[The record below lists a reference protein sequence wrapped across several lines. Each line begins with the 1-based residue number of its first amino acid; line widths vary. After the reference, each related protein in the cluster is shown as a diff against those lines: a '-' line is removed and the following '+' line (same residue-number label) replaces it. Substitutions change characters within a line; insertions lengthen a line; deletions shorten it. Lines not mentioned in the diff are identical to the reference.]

1 MTIRHLKTFCAV
13 CEEGGITRAAEKL
26 CVAQPS
32 VSQTVSEL
40 ERYYGVSLFDRVGR
54 RLVLTPEGERLRV
67 KAQEAIA
74 SFSEFEEAA
83 RDTKARHIIRIGSSV
98 TAGQMVLPRLITAIE
113 TTLDRAECRAIADS
127 AAAVEQL
134 VEEGSLDFALVEG
147 SVSRALA
154 AEAVFSD
161 RLMAVGS
168 VSRALAAEAV
178 FSDRLMAVCSAGMKI
193 KNTLSPAELVS
204 LPLLLRRR
212 GSASRDLLDER
223 LSALGLKAQP
233 KLSSSS
239 NSVLLAA
246 AREGLGVAV
255 LPEALVVAELAA
267 GRLKEVRIQGFE
279 LSRRWFAVRRQDK
292 KFTPVQQ
299 QAFDLLFSLAFGEN

>member
-32 VSQTVSEL
+32 VSQTIGEL

-83 RDTKARHIIRIGSSV
+83 RDTNARHVIRIGSSV

-134 VEEGSLDFALVEG
+134 VEEGSLDLALVE
-147 SVSRALA
+147 
-154 AEAVFSD
+154 
-161 RLMAVGS
+161 GS

-212 GSASRDLLDER
+212 GSASRDLFDER

-255 LPEALVVAELAA
+255 LPEALVAADLSA
-267 GRLKEVRIQGFE
+267 GRLKEVRIQGLE

-299 QAFDLLFSLAFGEN
+299 QAFELLFSLPFGEN

>member
-1 MTIRHLKTFCAV
+1 MKTFCAV
-13 CEEGGITRAAEKL
+13 CEAGGITRAAEKL

-32 VSQTVSEL
+32 VSQTIGEL

-161 RLMAVGS
+161 RL
-168 VSRALAAEAV
+168 L
-178 FSDRLMAVCSAGMKI
+178 AVCSAGMKI
-193 KNTLSPAELVS
+193 KNTLSPSELVS

-255 LPEALVVAELAA
+255 LPEALVAAELAA
-267 GRLKEVRIQGFE
+267 GRLKEVRIQGPE

-292 KFTPVQQ
+292 KFTPAQQ
-299 QAFDLLFSLAFGEN
+299 QAFELLFSLSLGEN

>member
-32 VSQTVSEL
+32 VSQTIGEL

-83 RDTKARHIIRIGSSV
+83 RDTKAWHIIRIGSSV
-98 TAGQMVLPRLITAIE
+98 TAGQMVLPRLIAAIE

-147 SVSRALA
+147 SVSRALT

-161 RLMAVGS
+161 RL
-168 VSRALAAEAV
+168 
-178 FSDRLMAVCSAGMKI
+178 FAVCGAGMKI

-255 LPEALVVAELAA
+255 LPEALVAAELAA
-267 GRLKEVRIQGFE
+267 GRLKEVRIQGLE

-292 KFTPVQQ
+292 KFTPAQQ
-299 QAFDLLFSLAFGEN
+299 QAYELLFTLPFVEN

>member
-32 VSQTVSEL
+32 VSQTIGEL

-83 RDTKARHIIRIGSSV
+83 RDTKARHVIRIGSSV

-134 VEEGSLDFALVEG
+134 VEEGSLDLALVE
-147 SVSRALA
+147 
-154 AEAVFSD
+154 
-161 RLMAVGS
+161 GS

-212 GSASRDLLDER
+212 GSASRDLFDER

-255 LPEALVVAELAA
+255 LPEALVAADLSA
-267 GRLKEVRIQGFE
+267 GRLKEVRIQGLE

-299 QAFDLLFSLAFGEN
+299 QAFELLFSLPFGEN

>member
-32 VSQTVSEL
+32 VSQTIGEL

-83 RDTKARHIIRIGSSV
+83 RDTNARHVIRIGSSV
-98 TAGQMVLPRLITAIE
+98 TAGQMVLPRLIAAIE
-113 TTLDRAECRAIADS
+113 ATLDRAECRAIADS

-134 VEEGSLDFALVEG
+134 VEEGSLDFALVE
-147 SVSRALA
+147 
-154 AEAVFSD
+154 
-161 RLMAVGS
+161 GS

-255 LPEALVVAELAA
+255 LPEALVAADLSA
-267 GRLKEVRIQGFE
+267 GRLKEVRIQGLE

-299 QAFDLLFSLAFGEN
+299 QAFELLFSLPFVEN

>member
-32 VSQTVSEL
+32 VSQTIGEL

-134 VEEGSLDFALVEG
+134 VEEGSLDLALVEG

-161 RLMAVGS
+161 RL
-168 VSRALAAEAV
+168 L
-178 FSDRLMAVCSAGMKI
+178 AVCSAGMKI
-193 KNTLSPAELVS
+193 KNTLSPSELVS

-255 LPEALVVAELAA
+255 LPEALVAADLSA
-267 GRLKEVRIQGFE
+267 GRLKEVRIQGLE

-299 QAFDLLFSLAFGEN
+299 QAFDLLFTLPFGEN

>member
-32 VSQTVSEL
+32 VSQTIGEL

-83 RDTKARHIIRIGSSV
+83 RDTNARHVIRIGSSV
-98 TAGQMVLPRLITAIE
+98 TAGQMVLPRLIAAIE
-113 TTLDRAECRAIADS
+113 ATLDRAECRAIADS

-134 VEEGSLDFALVEG
+134 VEEGSLDLALVE
-147 SVSRALA
+147 
-154 AEAVFSD
+154 
-161 RLMAVGS
+161 GS

-212 GSASRDLLDER
+212 GSASRDLFDER

-255 LPEALVVAELAA
+255 LPEALVAADLSA
-267 GRLKEVRIQGFE
+267 GRLKEVRIQGLE

-299 QAFDLLFSLAFGEN
+299 QAFELLFSLPFVVN

>member
-32 VSQTVSEL
+32 VSQTIGEL

-74 SFSEFEEAA
+74 SFSEVEEAA

-154 AEAVFSD
+154 AEAFFSD
-161 RLMAVGS
+161 RL
-168 VSRALAAEAV
+168 L
-178 FSDRLMAVCSAGMKI
+178 AVCSAGMKI
-193 KNTLSPAELVS
+193 KNTLSPSELVS

-255 LPEALVVAELAA
+255 LPEALVAADLSA
-267 GRLKEVRIQGFE
+267 GRLKEVRIQGLE

-299 QAFDLLFSLAFGEN
+299 QAFELLFSLPFGEN

>member
-32 VSQTVSEL
+32 VSQTIGEL

-54 RLVLTPEGERLRV
+54 RLVLTPGGERLRV

-98 TAGQMVLPRLITAIE
+98 TAGQMVLPRLIAAIE

-161 RLMAVGS
+161 RL
-168 VSRALAAEAV
+168 L
-178 FSDRLMAVCSAGMKI
+178 AVCSAEMKI
-193 KNTLSPAELVS
+193 KNTLSPSELVS

-255 LPEALVVAELAA
+255 LPEALVAAELAA
-267 GRLKEVRIQGFE
+267 GRLKEVRIQGPE

-299 QAFDLLFSLAFGEN
+299 QAFELLFSLPFGEN

>member
-32 VSQTVSEL
+32 VSQTIGEL

-161 RLMAVGS
+161 RL
-168 VSRALAAEAV
+168 L
-178 FSDRLMAVCSAGMKI
+178 AVCSAGMKI
-193 KNTLSPAELVS
+193 KNTLSPSELVS

-255 LPEALVVAELAA
+255 LPEALVAAELAA
-267 GRLKEVRIQGFE
+267 RRLKEVRIQGPEF
-279 LSRRWFAVRRQDK
+279 SRRWFAVRRQDK
-292 KFTPVQQ
+292 KFTPAQQ
-299 QAFDLLFSLAFGEN
+299 QAYELLFALPFGEN

>member
-26 CVAQPS
+26 CVAQPA
-32 VSQTVSEL
+32 VSQTICEL

-134 VEEGSLDFALVEG
+134 VEEGSLDLALVEG
-147 SVSRALA
+147 SVSRAL
-154 AEAVFSD
+154 E
-161 RLMAVGS
+161 
-168 VSRALAAEAV
+168 AEAV

-193 KNTLSPAELVS
+193 KNTLSPSELVS

-212 GSASRDLLDER
+212 GSASRDLFDER

-255 LPEALVVAELAA
+255 LPEALVAAELAA
-267 GRLKEVRIQGFE
+267 GRLKEVRIQGLE

-299 QAFDLLFSLAFGEN
+299 QAFELLFSLPFGEN

>member
-13 CEEGGITRAAEKL
+13 CEEGGVTRAAEKL

-40 ERYYGVSLFDRVGR
+40 ERYYGVKLFDRVGR

-83 RDTKARHIIRIGSSV
+83 RDTKARRIIRVGSSV
-98 TAGQMVLPRLITAIE
+98 TAGQMVLPRLIAAIE
-113 TTLDRAECRAIADS
+113 ATLDRAECRAIADS

-134 VEEGSLDFALVEG
+134 VEEGSLDFALVE
-147 SVSRALA
+147 
-154 AEAVFSD
+154 
-161 RLMAVGS
+161 GS

-212 GSASRDLLDER
+212 GSASRDLFDER

-255 LPEALVVAELAA
+255 LPEALVAADLSA
-267 GRLKEVRIQGFE
+267 GRLKEVRIQGLE

-299 QAFDLLFSLAFGEN
+299 QAFELLFSLPFGEN

>member
-32 VSQTVSEL
+32 VSQTIGEL

-98 TAGQMVLPRLITAIE
+98 TAGQMVLQRLIAAIE
-113 TTLDRAECRAIADS
+113 ATLDRAECRAIADS

-134 VEEGSLDFALVEG
+134 VEQGSLDLALVE
-147 SVSRALA
+147 
-154 AEAVFSD
+154 
-161 RLMAVGS
+161 GS

-212 GSASRDLLDER
+212 GSASRDLFDER

-255 LPEALVVAELAA
+255 LPEALVAADLSA
-267 GRLKEVRIQGFE
+267 GRLKEVWIQGLE

-299 QAFDLLFSLAFGEN
+299 QAFELLFSLPFGEN

>member
-13 CEEGGITRAAEKL
+13 CEEGGVTRAAEKL

-32 VSQTVSEL
+32 VSQTIGEL

-83 RDTKARHIIRIGSSV
+83 RDTNARHVIRIGSSV
-98 TAGQMVLPRLITAIE
+98 TAGQMVLPRLIAAIE
-113 TTLDRAECRAIADS
+113 ATLDRAECRAIADS

-134 VEEGSLDFALVEG
+134 VEEGSLDFALVE
-147 SVSRALA
+147 
-154 AEAVFSD
+154 
-161 RLMAVGS
+161 GS

-255 LPEALVVAELAA
+255 LPEALVAADLSA
-267 GRLKEVRIQGFE
+267 GRLKEVRIQGLE

-292 KFTPVQQ
+292 KFTPVKQ
-299 QAFDLLFSLAFGEN
+299 QAFELLFSLPFVEN

>member
-13 CEEGGITRAAEKL
+13 CEEGGVTRAAEKL

-32 VSQTVSEL
+32 VSQTIGEL

-83 RDTKARHIIRIGSSV
+83 RDTNARHVIRIGSSV
-98 TAGQMVLPRLITAIE
+98 TAGQMVLPRLIAAIE
-113 TTLDRAECRAIADS
+113 ATLDRAECRAIADS

-134 VEEGSLDFALVEG
+134 VEEGSLDLALVEG

-161 RLMAVGS
+161 RLS
-168 VSRALAAEAV
+168 
-178 FSDRLMAVCSAGMKI
+178 AVCSAGMKI

-212 GSASRDLLDER
+212 GSASRDLFDER

-255 LPEALVVAELAA
+255 LPEALVAAELAA
-267 GRLKEVRIQGFE
+267 GRLKEVRIQGLE

-299 QAFDLLFSLAFGEN
+299 QAFELLFSLPFGEN

>member
-32 VSQTVSEL
+32 VSQTIGEL

-54 RLVLTPEGERLRV
+54 RLVLTPGGERLRV

-98 TAGQMVLPRLITAIE
+98 TAGQMVLPRLIAAIE

-161 RLMAVGS
+161 RL
-168 VSRALAAEAV
+168 L
-178 FSDRLMAVCSAGMKI
+178 AVCSAEMKI
-193 KNTLSPAELVS
+193 KNTLSPSELVS

-255 LPEALVVAELAA
+255 LPEALVAADLSA
-267 GRLKEVRIQGFE
+267 GRLKEVRIQGPE

-292 KFTPVQQ
+292 KFTPAQQ
-299 QAFDLLFSLAFGEN
+299 QAFELLFSLPFGEN

>member
-32 VSQTVSEL
+32 VSQTIGEL

-98 TAGQMVLPRLITAIE
+98 TAGQMVLPRLIAAIE
-113 TTLDRAECRAIADS
+113 ATLDRAECRAIADS

-134 VEEGSLDFALVEG
+134 VEEGSLDLALVEG

-161 RLMAVGS
+161 RLS
-168 VSRALAAEAV
+168 
-178 FSDRLMAVCSAGMKI
+178 AVCSAGMKI

-212 GSASRDLLDER
+212 GSASRDLFDER

-255 LPEALVVAELAA
+255 LPEALVAAELAA
-267 GRLKEVRIQGFE
+267 GRLKEVRIQGPE

-292 KFTPVQQ
+292 KFTPAQQ
-299 QAFDLLFSLAFGEN
+299 QAFELLFALPFGEN

>member
-32 VSQTVSEL
+32 VSQTIGEL
-40 ERYYGVSLFDRVGR
+40 EGYYGVGLFDRVGR

-83 RDTKARHIIRIGSSV
+83 RDTKARRIIRVGSSV

-134 VEEGSLDFALVEG
+134 VEEGSLDLALVEG

-161 RLMAVGS
+161 RLS
-168 VSRALAAEAV
+168 
-178 FSDRLMAVCSAGMKI
+178 AVCSAGMKI

-255 LPEALVVAELAA
+255 LPEALVAADLSA
-267 GRLKEVRIQGFE
+267 GRLKEVRIQGLE

-299 QAFDLLFSLAFGEN
+299 QAFELLFSLPFVEN

>member
-32 VSQTVSEL
+32 VSQTIGEL

-154 AEAVFSD
+154 AEAVFFD
-161 RLMAVGS
+161 RL
-168 VSRALAAEAV
+168 L
-178 FSDRLMAVCSAGMKI
+178 AVCSAGMKI
-193 KNTLSPAELVS
+193 KNMLSPSELVS

-212 GSASRDLLDER
+212 GSASRDLLDDR

-255 LPEALVVAELAA
+255 LPEALVAAELAS
-267 GRLKEVRIQGFE
+267 GRLKEVRIQGLE

-299 QAFDLLFSLAFGEN
+299 QAFELLFTLPFGEN

>member
-32 VSQTVSEL
+32 VSQTIGEL

-54 RLVLTPEGERLRV
+54 RLVLTSEGERLRV

-83 RDTKARHIIRIGSSV
+83 QDTKARHIIRIGSSV
-98 TAGQMVLPRLITAIE
+98 TAGQMVLPRLIAAIE
-113 TTLDRAECRAIADS
+113 ATLDHAECRAIADS

-161 RLMAVGS
+161 RL
-168 VSRALAAEAV
+168 L
-178 FSDRLMAVCSAGMKI
+178 AVCSAERKI
-193 KNTLSPAELVS
+193 KSPLSPSELVF

-255 LPEALVVAELAA
+255 LPEALVAADLSA
-267 GRLKEVRIQGFE
+267 GRLKEVRIQGLE

-299 QAFDLLFSLAFGEN
+299 QAFELLFSLPFGEN

>member
-32 VSQTVSEL
+32 VSQTISEL

-113 TTLDRAECRAIADS
+113 TTLDRAECFAIADS

-134 VEEGSLDFALVEG
+134 VEEGSLDFALVE
-147 SVSRALA
+147 
-154 AEAVFSD
+154 
-161 RLMAVGS
+161 GS

-233 KLSSSS
+233 KVSSSS

-255 LPEALVVAELAA
+255 LPEALVASELAA
-267 GRLKEVRIQGFE
+267 GRLKEVRIQGLE

-299 QAFDLLFSLAFGEN
+299 QAFELLFSLSLGEN

>member
-32 VSQTVSEL
+32 VSQTIGEL

-98 TAGQMVLPRLITAIE
+98 TAGQMVLPRLIAAIE

-161 RLMAVGS
+161 RL
-168 VSRALAAEAV
+168 L
-178 FSDRLMAVCSAGMKI
+178 AVCSAEMKI
-193 KNTLSPAELVS
+193 KNTLSPSELVS

-255 LPEALVVAELAA
+255 LPEALVAAELAA
-267 GRLKEVRIQGFE
+267 GRLKEVRIQGLE

-292 KFTPVQQ
+292 KFTPAQQ
-299 QAFDLLFSLAFGEN
+299 QAFELLFSLSLGEN

>member
-32 VSQTVSEL
+32 VSQTIGEL

-98 TAGQMVLPRLITAIE
+98 TAGQMVLPRLIAAIE

-161 RLMAVGS
+161 RLMAV
-168 VSRALAAEAV
+168 
-178 FSDRLMAVCSAGMKI
+178 CSAGMKI

-212 GSASRDLLDER
+212 GSASRDLFDER

-255 LPEALVVAELAA
+255 LPEALVAADLSA
-267 GRLKEVRIQGFE
+267 GRLKEVRIQGLE

-292 KFTPVQQ
+292 KFTLVQQ
-299 QAFDLLFSLAFGEN
+299 QAFELLFSLPFVEN

>member
-32 VSQTVSEL
+32 VSQTIGEL

-98 TAGQMVLPRLITAIE
+98 TAGQMVLPRLIAAIE
-113 TTLDRAECRAIADS
+113 TTLDCAECRAIADS

-134 VEEGSLDFALVEG
+134 VEEGSLDFALVE
-147 SVSRALA
+147 
-154 AEAVFSD
+154 
-161 RLMAVGS
+161 GS

-212 GSASRDLLDER
+212 GSASRDLFDER

-255 LPEALVVAELAA
+255 LPEALVAADLSA
-267 GRLKEVRIQGFE
+267 GRLKEVRIQGLE

-299 QAFDLLFSLAFGEN
+299 QAFELLFSLPFGEN

>member
-32 VSQTVSEL
+32 VSQTIGEL

-83 RDTKARHIIRIGSSV
+83 RDTKARHIIRLGSSV
-98 TAGQMVLPRLITAIE
+98 PAGQLVLPRLIAAIE
-113 TTLDRAECRAIADS
+113 ATLDRAECRAIADS

-161 RLMAVGS
+161 RL
-168 VSRALAAEAV
+168 L
-178 FSDRLMAVCSAGMKI
+178 AVCSAGMKI
-193 KNTLSPAELVS
+193 KNTLSPSELVS

-255 LPEALVVAELAA
+255 LPEALVAADLSA
-267 GRLKEVRIQGFE
+267 GRLKEVRIQGLE

-292 KFTPVQQ
+292 KFTPAQQ
-299 QAFDLLFSLAFGEN
+299 QAYELLFALPFGEN

>member
-1 MTIRHLKTFCAV
+1 MTIRHLRTFCAV
-13 CEEGGITRAAEKL
+13 CEEGGITRAAERL

-32 VSQTVSEL
+32 VSQTIGEL

-83 RDTKARHIIRIGSSV
+83 RDTNARHIIRIGSSV
-98 TAGQMVLPRLITAIE
+98 TAGQMVLPRLIAAIE
-113 TTLDRAECRAIADS
+113 TTLDRAECSAIADS

-161 RLMAVGS
+161 RLMAV
-168 VSRALAAEAV
+168 
-178 FSDRLMAVCSAGMKI
+178 CSAGMKI
-193 KNTLSPAELVS
+193 KNTLSPSELVS

-233 KLSSSS
+233 KVSSSS

-255 LPEALVVAELAA
+255 LPEALVAAELAA
-267 GRLKEVRIQGFE
+267 GRLKEVRIQGLE

>member
-32 VSQTVSEL
+32 VSQTIGEL

-83 RDTKARHIIRIGSSV
+83 RDTNARHVIRIGSSV
-98 TAGQMVLPRLITAIE
+98 TAGQMVLPRLIAAIE
-113 TTLDRAECRAIADS
+113 ATLDRAECRAIADS

-134 VEEGSLDFALVEG
+134 VEEGSLDLALVE
-147 SVSRALA
+147 
-154 AEAVFSD
+154 
-161 RLMAVGS
+161 GS

-193 KNTLSPAELVS
+193 KNTLSPSELVS

-255 LPEALVVAELAA
+255 LPEALVAADLSA
-267 GRLKEVRIQGFE
+267 GRLKEVRIQGLE

-299 QAFDLLFSLAFGEN
+299 QAFELLFSLPFGEN

>member
-32 VSQTVSEL
+32 VSQTIGEL

-83 RDTKARHIIRIGSSV
+83 RDTNARHVIRIGSSV
-98 TAGQMVLPRLITAIE
+98 TAGQMVLPRLIAAIE
-113 TTLDRAECRAIADS
+113 ATLDRAECRAIADS
-127 AAAVEQL
+127 AASVEQL
-134 VEEGSLDFALVEG
+134 VEEGSLDLALVE
-147 SVSRALA
+147 
-154 AEAVFSD
+154 
-161 RLMAVGS
+161 GS

-212 GSASRDLLDER
+212 GSASRDLFDER

-255 LPEALVVAELAA
+255 LPEALVAADLSA
-267 GRLKEVRIQGFE
+267 GRLKEVRIQGLE

-299 QAFDLLFSLAFGEN
+299 QAFELLFSLPFVEN

>member
-32 VSQTVSEL
+32 VSQTIGEL

-98 TAGQMVLPRLITAIE
+98 TAGQMVLPRLISAIE
-113 TTLDRAECRAIADS
+113 TTLVRAECRAIADS

-134 VEEGSLDFALVEG
+134 VEEGSLDFALVE
-147 SVSRALA
+147 
-154 AEAVFSD
+154 
-161 RLMAVGS
+161 GS

-212 GSASRDLLDER
+212 GSASRDLFDER

-255 LPEALVVAELAA
+255 LPEALVAADLSA
-267 GRLKEVRIQGFE
+267 GRLKEVRIQGLE

-299 QAFDLLFSLAFGEN
+299 QAFELLFSLPFGEN

>member
-32 VSQTVSEL
+32 VSQTIGEL

-83 RDTKARHIIRIGSSV
+83 RDTNARHVIRIGSSV
-98 TAGQMVLPRLITAIE
+98 TAGQMVLPRLIAAIE
-113 TTLDRAECRAIADS
+113 ATLDRAECRAIADS

-154 AEAVFSD
+154 T
-161 RLMAVGS
+161 
-168 VSRALAAEAV
+168 EAV

-255 LPEALVVAELAA
+255 LPEALVSADLSA
-267 GRLKEVRIQGFE
+267 GRLKEVWIQGLE

-299 QAFDLLFSLAFGEN
+299 QAFELLFSLPFGEN

>member
-32 VSQTVSEL
+32 VSQTIGEL

-154 AEAVFSD
+154 AEAVFFD
-161 RLMAVGS
+161 RL
-168 VSRALAAEAV
+168 L
-178 FSDRLMAVCSAGMKI
+178 AVCSAEMKI
-193 KNTLSPAELVS
+193 KNTLSPSELVS

-255 LPEALVVAELAA
+255 LPEALVAAELAA
-267 GRLKEVRIQGFE
+267 GRLKEVRIQGPE

-292 KFTPVQQ
+292 KFTPAQQ
-299 QAFDLLFSLAFGEN
+299 QAFELLFSLSLGEN

>member
-32 VSQTVSEL
+32 VSQTIGEL

-83 RDTKARHIIRIGSSV
+83 RDTNARHVIRIGSSV
-98 TAGQMVLPRLITAIE
+98 TAGQMVLPRLIAAIE
-113 TTLDRAECRAIADS
+113 ATLDRAECRAIADS

-134 VEEGSLDFALVEG
+134 VEEGSLDLALVE
-147 SVSRALA
+147 
-154 AEAVFSD
+154 
-161 RLMAVGS
+161 GS

-212 GSASRDLLDER
+212 GSASRDLFDER

-255 LPEALVVAELAA
+255 LPEALVSADLSA
-267 GRLKEVRIQGFE
+267 GRLKEVRIQGLE

-299 QAFDLLFSLAFGEN
+299 QAFELLFSLPLGEN

>member
-32 VSQTVSEL
+32 VSQTIGEL

-98 TAGQMVLPRLITAIE
+98 TAGQMVLPRLIAAIE
-113 TTLDRAECRAIADS
+113 ATLDRAECRAIADS

-134 VEEGSLDFALVEG
+134 VEEGSLDLALVE
-147 SVSRALA
+147 
-154 AEAVFSD
+154 
-161 RLMAVGS
+161 GS

-212 GSASRDLLDER
+212 GSASRDLFDER

-255 LPEALVVAELAA
+255 LPEALVAADLSA
-267 GRLKEVRIQGFE
+267 GRLKEVRIQGLE

-299 QAFDLLFSLAFGEN
+299 QAFELLFSLPFVEN

>member
-32 VSQTVSEL
+32 VSQTIGEL

-83 RDTKARHIIRIGSSV
+83 RDTNARHVIRIGSSV
-98 TAGQMVLPRLITAIE
+98 TAGQMVLPRLIAAIE
-113 TTLDRAECRAIADS
+113 ATLDRAECRAIADS

-134 VEEGSLDFALVEG
+134 VEEGSLDLALVE
-147 SVSRALA
+147 
-154 AEAVFSD
+154 
-161 RLMAVGS
+161 GS

-193 KNTLSPAELVS
+193 KNTLSPSELVA

-255 LPEALVVAELAA
+255 LPEALVAADLSA
-267 GRLKEVRIQGFE
+267 GRLKEVRIQGLE

-299 QAFDLLFSLAFGEN
+299 QAFELLFSLPFGEN

>member
-32 VSQTVSEL
+32 VSQTIGEL

-161 RLMAVGS
+161 RL
-168 VSRALAAEAV
+168 L
-178 FSDRLMAVCSAGMKI
+178 AVCSAEMKI
-193 KNTLSPAELVS
+193 KNTLSPLELVS

-255 LPEALVVAELAA
+255 LPEALVAAELAA
-267 GRLKEVRIQGFE
+267 RRLKEVRIQGPE

-299 QAFDLLFSLAFGEN
+299 QAFELLFSLPFVEN

>member
-32 VSQTVSEL
+32 VSQTIGEL

-83 RDTKARHIIRIGSSV
+83 RDTNARHVIRIGSSV
-98 TAGQMVLPRLITAIE
+98 TAGQMVLPRLIAAIE
-113 TTLDRAECRAIADS
+113 TTLDRAECSAIADS

-161 RLMAVGS
+161 RLS
-168 VSRALAAEAV
+168 
-178 FSDRLMAVCSAGMKI
+178 AVCSAGMKI
-193 KNTLSPAELVS
+193 KNTLSPSELVA

-212 GSASRDLLDER
+212 GSASRDLFDER

-255 LPEALVVAELAA
+255 LPEALVAADLSA
-267 GRLKEVRIQGFE
+267 GRLKEVRIQGLE

-299 QAFDLLFSLAFGEN
+299 QAFELLFSLPFGEN

>member
-32 VSQTVSEL
+32 VSQTIGEL

-83 RDTKARHIIRIGSSV
+83 RDTNARHVIRIGSSV

-113 TTLDRAECRAIADS
+113 TTLDRAECRATADS

-134 VEEGSLDFALVEG
+134 VEQGSLDFALVE
-147 SVSRALA
+147 
-154 AEAVFSD
+154 
-161 RLMAVGS
+161 GS

-193 KNTLSPAELVS
+193 KNTLSPSELVA

-212 GSASRDLLDER
+212 GSASRDLFDER

-255 LPEALVVAELAA
+255 LPEALVSAELAA
-267 GRLKEVRIQGFE
+267 GRLKEVRIQGLE

-299 QAFDLLFSLAFGEN
+299 QAFDLLFTLPFGEN

>member
-32 VSQTVSEL
+32 VSQTIGEL

-161 RLMAVGS
+161 RL
-168 VSRALAAEAV
+168 L
-178 FSDRLMAVCSAGMKI
+178 AVCSAGMKI
-193 KNTLSPAELVS
+193 KNTLSPSELVS

-255 LPEALVVAELAA
+255 LPEALVAAELAA
-267 GRLKEVRIQGFE
+267 RRLKEVRIQGPE

-292 KFTPVQQ
+292 KFTPAQQ
-299 QAFDLLFSLAFGEN
+299 QAFELLFSLSLGEN

>member
-161 RLMAVGS
+161 RLMAV
-168 VSRALAAEAV
+168 
-178 FSDRLMAVCSAGMKI
+178 CSAGMKI

-267 GRLKEVRIQGFE
+267 GRLKEVRIQGLE

>member
-32 VSQTVSEL
+32 VSQTIGEL

-98 TAGQMVLPRLITAIE
+98 TAGQMVLPRLIAAIE

-161 RLMAVGS
+161 RL
-168 VSRALAAEAV
+168 L
-178 FSDRLMAVCSAGMKI
+178 AVCSAGMKI
-193 KNTLSPAELVS
+193 KNSLSPSELVS

-255 LPEALVVAELAA
+255 LPEALVAAELAA
-267 GRLKEVRIQGFE
+267 GRLKEVRIQGLE